1 MGTTV
6 EARRRSFRF
15 IPFSNAPPV
24 MLNYYMYIVAIVSF
38 AIAVFAKKVSLKMF
52 AIHAVISFAILMG
65 FNFFVHCMLYGD
77 CMRSALAIVTL
88 LQIAHIAWFIRDI
101 RK

>member
-6 EARRRSFRF
+6 EARRRSFRY

-24 MLNYYMYIVAIVSF
+24 MLNYYMYIVSVVSF
-38 AIAVFAKKVSLKMF
+38 AFAVLTKKATLKVF

>member
-1 MGTTV
+1 MV
-6 EARRRSFRF
+6 EPRRRSFRF

-24 MLNYYMYIVAIVSF
+24 MLNYYMYLVAIISF
-38 AIAVFAKKVSLKMF
+38 AIAVLAKKATLKMF

-77 CMRSALAIVTL
+77 CMRSALVIVTL
-88 LQIAHIAWFIRDI
+88 LQVAHIAWFIRDI
-101 RK
+101 RQ